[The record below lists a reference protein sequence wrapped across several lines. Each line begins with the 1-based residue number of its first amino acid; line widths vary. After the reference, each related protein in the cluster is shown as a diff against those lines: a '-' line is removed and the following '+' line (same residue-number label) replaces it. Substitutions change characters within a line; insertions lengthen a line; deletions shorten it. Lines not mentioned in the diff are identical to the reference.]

1 MSESTVGDA
10 YILSYQG
17 DILPVYIAKHDWLNQ
32 MQAYVGGLIEPVNYI
47 IETIGEV
54 YVNEEGTPL
63 GLQPN
68 LLALTLFGGS
78 NLYKGNVVIFKEG
91 MNPRVQK
98 DIDLVLSMETK
109 TTKEWFGED
118 E

>member
-1 MSESTVGDA
+1 MSESSVGDA

-17 DILPVYIAKHDWLNQ
+17 DIQPVYIAKHNWLNQ
-32 MQAYVGGLIEPVNYI
+32 MQAYVGGLIEPVNYL
-47 IETIGEV
+47 IETVGEV

-78 NLYKGNVVIFKEG
+78 ILYKGNVVIFKEG

-98 DIDLVLSMETK
+98 DIDLMRWVDE

>member
-1 MSESTVGDA
+1 M
-10 YILSYQG
+10 
-17 DILPVYIAKHDWLNQ
+17 
-32 MQAYVGGLIEPVNYI
+32 
-47 IETIGEV
+47 
-54 YVNEEGTPL
+54 
-63 GLQPN
+63 
-68 LLALTLFGGS
+68 LALTLFGGS